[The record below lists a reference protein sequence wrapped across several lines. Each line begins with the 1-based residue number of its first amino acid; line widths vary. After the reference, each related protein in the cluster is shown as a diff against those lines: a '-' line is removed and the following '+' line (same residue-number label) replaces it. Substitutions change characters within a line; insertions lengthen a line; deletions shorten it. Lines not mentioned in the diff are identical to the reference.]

1 MRCTGYHRP
10 LEKEAIMDTA
20 RNKDLARRL
29 YALINEGLV
38 DQVADL
44 VSPDYIEHDPL
55 SGQGSGRDGVLDRFS
70 MITTALAPHFTVDD
84 LITEGDRIVVRWTNR
99 GTHVGEF
106 AGIPATSRTFTIA
119 GIDIYRVAD
128 EQLCEHWHVIDQL
141 GMHAQLGYCRRQP
154 PRDLVTRTALPTKV
168 TTPRGRP

>member
-1 MRCTGYHRP
+1 MRCTGYHRG

-20 RNKDLARRL
+20 GNKDLARRL
-29 YALINEGLV
+29 YTLINEGRV
-38 DQVADL
+38 DQVANL
-44 VSPDYIEHDPL
+44 ISPDYIEHDPL
-55 SGQGSGRDGVLDRFS
+55 PGQGSGQEGVLDRFS
-70 MITTALAPHFTVDD
+70 MITTALAPHFTVED

-106 AGIPATSRTFTIA
+106 AGIPATGRPFTIA

-141 GMHAQLGYCRRQP
+141 GMLAQLGLLPQ
-154 PRDLVTRTALPTKV
+154 TAAA
-168 TTPRGRP
+168 

>member
-1 MRCTGYHRP
+1 MRCTGYHPP

-20 RNKDLARRL
+20 GNTDLARRL
-29 YALINEGLV
+29 YTLINEGRV
-38 DQVADL
+38 DQVANL
-44 VSPDYIEHDPL
+44 ISPDYIEHDPL
-55 SGQGSGRDGVLDRFS
+55 PGQGSGQEGVLDRFS
-70 MITTALAPHFTVDD
+70 MITTALAPHFTVED

-106 AGIPATSRTFTIA
+106 AGIPATGRPFTIA

-141 GMHAQLGYCRRQP
+141 GMLAQLGLLPQ
-154 PRDLVTRTALPTKV
+154 TAAA
-168 TTPRGRP
+168 